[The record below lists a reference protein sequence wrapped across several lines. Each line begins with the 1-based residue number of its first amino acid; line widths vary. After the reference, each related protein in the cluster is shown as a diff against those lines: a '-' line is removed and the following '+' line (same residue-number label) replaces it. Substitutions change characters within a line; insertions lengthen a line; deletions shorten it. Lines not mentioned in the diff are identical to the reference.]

1 MIKNRTVDLYVR
13 IQTLDLKMVTH
24 CEEGGRIRVIV
35 TIIPKLSDISL
46 DKGIALDDL
55 KLAAIK
61 ISKQFVAEELKRNL
75 EDINVLD
82 CLSGCVVLEVVGNET
97 SK

>member
-35 TIIPKLSDISL
+35 TINPKLNDISL
-46 DKGIALDDL
+46 DKGIKLEYL
-55 KLAAIK
+55 KLSAIK
-61 ISKQFVAEELKRNL
+61 FSKQFVAEELKRNL
-75 EDINVLD
+75 EDISVLE
-82 CLSGCVVLEVVGNET
+82 CLSGCVVLEVISNET